1 MLPVIADLAG
11 AAIARRLAG
20 ENYEVL
26 VANRDVLDLS
36 DQRATENWLERARP
50 DANFLA
56 AGLVGG
62 IHANNNYPA
71 DFVANNLAI
80 ALNVI
85 RSAYTIGVKNYS
97 SVGSSCIY
105 PKYVEQPIS
114 EGMLLTGPLEP
125 TNEWYA
131 IAKIAAI
138 KLCEAYRRQYG
149 DDCSVMPTN
158 MYGPNDNYHPLN
170 SHVPAALI
178 RRFHEAKLNNAP
190 GVTVWGSGKPRRE
203 FMAAD
208 DAVG

>member
-1 MLPVIADLAG
+1 VESVSLLPVIADLAG

-97 SVGSSCIY
+97 SVTRNMSS
-105 PKYVEQPIS
+105 S
-114 EGMLLTGPLEP
+114 
-125 TNEWYA
+125 
-131 IAKIAAI
+131 
-138 KLCEAYRRQYG
+138 R
-149 DDCSVMPTN
+149 
-158 MYGPNDNYHPLN
+158 
-170 SHVPAALI
+170 
-178 RRFHEAKLNNAP
+178 
-190 GVTVWGSGKPRRE
+190 
-203 FMAAD
+203 
-208 DAVG
+208 

>member
-1 MLPVIADLAG
+1 MESVSLLPVIADLAG

-125 TNEWYA
+125 TNE
-131 IAKIAAI
+131 
-138 KLCEAYRRQYG
+138 CDRQDCG
-149 DDCSVMPTN
+149 DQAM
-158 MYGPNDNYHPLN
+158 
-170 SHVPAALI
+170 
-178 RRFHEAKLNNAP
+178 
-190 GVTVWGSGKPRRE
+190 
-203 FMAAD
+203 
-208 DAVG
+208 